1 MDKDL
6 IEFFGR
12 AKRISL
18 LPQDRKNIWE
28 ELVTERKHVSERHKK
43 CMKMPSN
50 IMHITSAIGLS
61 SKEKK
66 HIRNELQAFMRRHT
80 PKKDKP
86 ATYWSPQ
93 SFISIYIPVLAVTLI
108 ILVNTRQWKEG
119 SPFIKQSEQL
129 IPIPLYEEKTAT
141 GEDGADVQDEDQN
154 DTLERQQP
162 SMNNGVSDPQPPEQ
176 DEAELMQRERDEEDP
191 QIEPKG
197 GGTPIPESA
206 ENEPD
211 TTQIQQLKDTQE
223 EDPIY
228 QPELPFSKPM
238 QIERVNEEDSQGEI
252 KGETTPVPEST
263 DNAPDTTTKGDTQPG
278 DPLHQPAKSTDTTT
292 DSDGDSGSASADIT
306 AAEERLESLR
316 IKSMES
322 EETIDLFDQAERML
336 QKAHTYPENSSY
348 YVQGAESIMDQL
360 DDIFDIK

>member
-28 ELVTERKHVSERHKK
+28 ELVTERKRILKRHKK
-43 CMKMPSN
+43 CMKMPSD
-50 IMHITSAIGLS
+50 IMHTASAIGLS
-61 SKEKK
+61 SKEKS
-66 HIRNELQAFMRRHT
+66 HIRKELKAFMRRHT
-80 PKKDKP
+80 PKKNKP
-86 ATYWSPQ
+86 AMYWSPQ
-93 SFISIYIPVLAVTLI
+93 LFISIYIPVLAVTLI

-154 DTLERQQP
+154 DTSERQQP

-176 DEAELMQRERDEEDP
+176 EEAELMQRERDDKEDP
-191 QIEPKG
+191 QIEPEG
-197 GGTPIPESA
+197 EGTPVPESA
-206 ENEPD
+206 ENAQD
-211 TTQIQQLKDTQE
+211 TTQIQQLKDIQE

-238 QIERVNEEDSQGEI
+238 QIERVNEEDSQGE
-252 KGETTPVPEST
+252 
-263 DNAPDTTTKGDTQPG
+263 TKGDTQPE
-278 DPLHQPAKSTDTTT
+278 DFLHQPTKSTDS
-292 DSDGDSGSASADIT
+292 DSDADSRSGSASTDIT

-322 EETIDLFDQAERML
+322 EETIDLFYQAERML